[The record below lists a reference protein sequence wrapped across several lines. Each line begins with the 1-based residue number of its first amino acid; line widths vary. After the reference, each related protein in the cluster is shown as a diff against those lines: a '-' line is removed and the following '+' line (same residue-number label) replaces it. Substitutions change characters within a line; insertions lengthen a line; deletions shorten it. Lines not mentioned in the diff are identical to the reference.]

1 VPVGPSI
8 DTSAE
13 PPAAA
18 ERSAARRRLDRAALQ
33 VDHVLAGALRPGKWT
48 AAAVTV
54 LAVLVAVEIVFTQTR
69 LPLAVGFAGIITI
82 AGITIRRTNPLLALG
97 IAVAARILTAFI
109 PAIDQEPRSVGTA
122 AQFIAI
128 VIIGYSA
135 ARWIP
140 RRRAPAAIAAVLVT
154 IGLTWGIVGDNV
166 ATFLGG
172 LVGWI
177 VLAAFGYAMRVRA
190 ERRDRQLEQ
199 VRLAERHDLAREL
212 HDIVAHHVS
221 AIAVQADVAKAL
233 QTTNPAASA
242 TAIDAIKD
250 TATEAL
256 TEMRRMVGV
265 LRDGHTAEPAALTEH
280 LRQLVAS
287 SPSEPQ
293 PTLTIDGDIL
303 TVPSTIA
310 AAVQRI
316 VQESLTNARKYGRHA
331 SFVTIHIHRDAVGVT
346 ITVSNDGDV
355 VQSGEGTAGYGLVG
369 MDERAQLLGGEFS
382 AGPRADG
389 GWLVEAFLPVRN
401 V

>member
-303 TVPSTIA
+303 TVPS
-310 AAVQRI
+310 
-316 VQESLTNARKYGRHA
+316 LTNARKYGRHA